1 MKSERNGFW
10 KISVFAILF
19 AVLAFISIGC
29 ASADTIYVP
38 EGGNQTIQ
46 QAVDNAS
53 EGDTIIVSDGT
64 YNENVDVDKAY
75 LTIRSENGSANCIVN
90 ASVNTTHVFE
100 VKQDYVNISGFTVTN
115 ATGSNQAGIQLSNVD
130 HCNISSNTASNNNY
144 GILLRSSSNNNL
156 TNNTASNNNYGI
168 LLSYSSNNNTLTSN
182 TASNNNYGIRMSF
195 SSNNTLTSNTAS
207 NNNYGIRLSSSSNN
221 TLTSNNASD
230 NYDGIYLYYSSN
242 NNLTNNTAN
251 SNGWFGIYL
260 YYSSNNNNLTNNT
273 ASNNN
278 YGILLSFSSSNNLTN
293 NTASNNNYGIGLSS
307 SSNNNVS
314 CNWVQNNTNAGFY
327 LLGIYLT
334 GGSTGNT
341 IEKNNIIANGALQG
355 DGSYRWQLA
364 NNQPNEVSTA
374 GNWWGTADTT
384 RINASIHDWTYDVGW
399 GNVTTSPNHDWTGW
413 TYDAGWGN
421 VTTSPRLDGP
431 SPCAPTPEPY
441 AFTTADAVIALEIA
455 VGSRPPNS
463 RYDVSGDGRVTS
475 LDALIILQMA
485 AGGKR

>member
-130 HCNISSNTASNNNY
+130 HCNISS
-144 GILLRSSSNNNL
+144 
-156 TNNTASNNNYGI
+156 
-168 LLSYSSNNNTLTSN
+168 
-182 TASNNNYGIRMSF
+182 
-195 SSNNTLTSNTAS
+195 
-207 NNNYGIRLSSSSNN
+207 
-221 TLTSNNASD
+221 
-230 NYDGIYLYYSSN
+230 
-242 NNLTNNTAN
+242 
-251 SNGWFGIYL
+251 
-260 YYSSNNNNLTNNT
+260 
-273 ASNNN
+273 
-278 YGILLSFSSSNNLTN
+278 